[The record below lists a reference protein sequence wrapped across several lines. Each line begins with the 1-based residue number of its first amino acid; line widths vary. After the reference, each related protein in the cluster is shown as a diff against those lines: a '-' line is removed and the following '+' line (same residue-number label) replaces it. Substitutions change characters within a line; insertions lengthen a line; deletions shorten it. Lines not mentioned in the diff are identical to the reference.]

1 MSYQGA
7 RAQVEA
13 DESRHVFAV
22 SQVRLGADGHIAEV
36 LWAEWNPKSNLAV
49 GEAVLRSVADVVDA
63 LHDGAQVLA
72 LFGRPGRPL
81 PDRGFIVLEHADGR
95 ETIALAGPPSAEREI
110 GDIVKIGAATA
121 KSTQAVSTAPTTAPS
136 AALPPS
142 AAQPTPQARVGRR
155 STVSRVKPVFAVSK
169 VRLDAD
175 GRVTA
180 VRWGRVDSRANAW
193 ATPEVQAP
201 VLEVVQAIQ
210 AGDPVYALFP
220 TPHGHMPARRFEVV
234 DYDDGWQTIVLEGPS
249 LPEREIHDM
258 DRFAG

>member
-1 MSYQGA
+1 MTYQGA

-49 GEAVLRSVADVVDA
+49 GEAVLRGVADVVDA

-72 LFGRPGRPL
+72 RFGRPGRPL

-95 ETIALAGPPSAEREI
+95 ETIALDGPPSAEREI
-110 GDIVKIGAATA
+110 GDIVKIGAGSAA
-121 KSTQAVSTAPTTAPS
+121 SSTAAPAS
-136 AALPPS
+136 TSVPPPV
-142 AAQPTPQARVGRR
+142 AKTPAGRR
-155 STVSRVKPVFAVSK
+155 GAASRVKPVFAVSK

-201 VLEVVQAIQ
+201 VLEVVRAIQ

-249 LPEREIHDM
+249 LPEREIHNM
-258 DRFAG
+258 DRFEG